1 MSEENLK
8 GSYVL
13 HIEVPE
19 EQTIR
24 VGGLGPVRFRKGFYA
39 YVGSALGGIDA
50 RVSRH
55 LREEKKMHWHIDYLL
70 EKAHVLGAVC
80 LPSDVRTECLIAE
93 GFACRLDPVPGF
105 GCSDC
110 GCRSHLFY
118 SPDLGD
124 LRP

>member
-1 MSEENLK
+1 MLEENLK
-8 GSYVL
+8 GAYVL
-13 HIEVPE
+13 HIEVPKD
-19 EQTIR
+19 QVIR
-24 VGGLGPVRFRKGFYA
+24 IGSLGPVKFRKGYYA

-55 LREEKKMHWHIDYLL
+55 MRREKKIRWHIDYLL
-70 EKAHVLGAVC
+70 EGAKVLGAVC

-93 GFACRLDPVPGF
+93 GFRSRLDPVPGF

-110 GCRSHLFY
+110 RCLSHLFY
-118 SPDLGD
+118 SRNLGD

>member
-1 MSEENLK
+1 MTKEQLK

-13 HIEVPE
+13 YIKVRRD
-19 EQTIR
+19 QIVR
-24 VGGLGPVRFRKGFYA
+24 VGGLGPVKFRKGFYT
-39 YVGSALGGIDA
+39 YVGSALGGIEA

-55 LREEKKMHWHIDYLL
+55 LRKDKRIRWHIDYLL
-70 EKAHVLGAVC
+70 EKALVLGAVC
-80 LPSDVRTECLIAE
+80 LPSDIRTECLIAKRF
-93 GFACRLDPVPGF
+93 GSRLDFVPGF

-118 SPDLGD
+118 SSDLGD